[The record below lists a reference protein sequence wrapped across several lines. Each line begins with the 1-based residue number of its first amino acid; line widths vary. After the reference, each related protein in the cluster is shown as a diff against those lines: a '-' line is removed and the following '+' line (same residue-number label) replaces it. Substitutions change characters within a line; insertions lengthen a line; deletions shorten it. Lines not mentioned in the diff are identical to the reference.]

1 VTIFG
6 LLPTTDEI
14 LLNMSLVDAKALA
27 RTYNHPSK
35 DPLEA
40 VALYREATAKPE
52 NWGSQRVA
60 SAINSDQSNEFEGIS
75 RAEIRAWVDGDSK
88 PDAARAVDV
97 ARDHGWLA
105 DEWTDTIQSL
115 AELVIGV
122 YAFGSVIER
131 DYVPSWSPKDL
142 DNKSMIERALE
153 KVGVDYQHVDRDDA
167 TKGDEIKPASHGTR
181 LGRALVIAGA
191 PVGDKTSDS
200 VRGIPEWVDD
210 APRVVQ
216 MDLALL
222 FVRGRGSQRR
232 AKATR
237 QIQADRPRSYFG
249 DVASLIETVT
259 GETATASDAGVTIS
273 ADAVRELGLA

>member
-1 VTIFG
+1 MTIFG

-167 TKGDEIKPASHGTR
+167 TEGDEIKPASHGTR

-191 PVGDKTSDS
+191 PVATRPPIQSAGYRNGSTTHRESCRWISHCCSSVVVGVSDELK
-200 VRGIPEWVDD
+200 R
-210 APRVVQ
+210 
-216 MDLALL
+216 
-222 FVRGRGSQRR
+222 RGRSRPTGLG
-232 AKATR
+232 AT
-237 QIQADRPRSYFG
+237 
-249 DVASLIETVT
+249 
-259 GETATASDAGVTIS
+259 
-273 ADAVRELGLA
+273 LGT